1 LSFTES
7 DWEDIID
14 QINDKRCTPF
24 IGAGACLPW
33 LPLGSKIANDW
44 AETQKYHYPMDDKGQ
59 LDKVAQWVGIVEEDE
74 MYPKLQV
81 CKMLKK
87 VTPPDFTKHK
97 DIPHAILSTID
108 FPIYIT
114 TNYDKFMEEALKSV
128 GKNPISEYCRWDEA
142 IEEFADEESIFKDSE
157 YSPDGKNPLVY
168 HLHGRLDIPQSIVLT
183 ERDYISFLINL
194 SKDEKLL
201 PTAIRKAFA
210 KTSLL
215 FIGYSLNDINFRVIF
230 QSIISIL
237 GPKLQFSS
245 IAVQLPPNDEEDK
258 KKKIMDYMNRYTKNM
273 FKVNIHWGDAKE
285 FVNELQIRLEKKT

>member
-1 LSFTES
+1 
-7 DWEDIID
+7 
-14 QINDKRCTPF
+14 
-24 IGAGACLPW
+24 
-33 LPLGSKIANDW
+33 
-44 AETQKYHYPMDDKGQ
+44 
-59 LDKVAQWVGIVEEDE
+59 
-74 MYPKLQV
+74 
-81 CKMLKK
+81 
-87 VTPPDFTKHK
+87 
-97 DIPHAILSTID
+97 
-108 FPIYIT
+108 
-114 TNYDKFMEEALKSV
+114 MEEALTSV

-157 YSPDGKNPLVY
+157 YNPNEKKPLVY

-215 FIGYSLNDINFRVIF
+215 FIGYSLGDINFRVIF

-237 GPKLQFSS
+237 GPKFQLSS
-245 IAVQLPPNDEEDK
+245 IAVQLPPNDDEDK

-273 FKVNIHWGDAKE
+273 FKVHIHWGNAKE
-285 FVNELQIRLEKKT
+285 FVNELQRRMGKP